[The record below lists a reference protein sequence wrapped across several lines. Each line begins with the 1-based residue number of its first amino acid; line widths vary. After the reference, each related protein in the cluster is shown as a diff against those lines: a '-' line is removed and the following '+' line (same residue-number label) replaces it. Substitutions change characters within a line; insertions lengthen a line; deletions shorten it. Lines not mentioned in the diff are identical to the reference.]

1 MKKQSLLQN
10 LARDFI
16 ALGSIP
22 VLILVIARVWILNNP
37 AYLSQ
42 FLIGGILFL
51 ILAFVFRSDLY
62 SGLALVMTF
71 FLVLFY
77 NDLKFTI
84 FIILVYIG
92 LLLSLVYLGEEK
104 KKILRGI
111 FLGVLSTAV
120 SYYSVLKIFE

>member
-1 MKKQSLLQN
+1 MKKEGFWRE
-10 LARDFI
+10 LARDFV

-22 VLILVIARVWILNNP
+22 VLILVIARVWILDNP

-51 ILAFVFRSDLY
+51 ILAFIFRSDLY
-62 SGLALVMTF
+62 SGLGLVMTF

>member
-1 MKKQSLLQN
+1 MKKEGFWRE
-10 LARDFI
+10 LARDFV

-22 VLILVIARVWILNNP
+22 VLILVIARVWILDNP

-51 ILAFVFRSDLY
+51 ILAFIFRSDLY
-62 SGLALVMTF
+62 SGLGLVMTF

-77 NDLKFTI
+77 NELKFTI

-92 LLLSLVYLGEEK
+92 LLISLFYLNVEK
-104 KKILRGI
+104 KKILKG
-111 FLGVLSTAV
+111 FLFGVLSTAV
-120 SYYSVLKIFE
+120 SYYAVKFIF